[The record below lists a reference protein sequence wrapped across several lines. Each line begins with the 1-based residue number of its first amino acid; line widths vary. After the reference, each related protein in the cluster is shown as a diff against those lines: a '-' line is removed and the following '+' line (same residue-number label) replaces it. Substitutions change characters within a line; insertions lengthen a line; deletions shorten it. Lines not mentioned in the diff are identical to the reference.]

1 MVEQRTENPWVGGS
15 SPPLDN
21 KKLIYNMNHLLWDM
35 LTRLRNG
42 YKARKLSILQP
53 KNKLCGQ
60 LLDIFYKEGFI
71 LGYKISK
78 TNPNKF
84 EIFLKYYKEKPV
96 MHKITCISKPSRR
109 IYISVQNLWKLN
121 TGLSLLILSTSKGIL
136 SDKDSRRLNVG
147 GEIFCIIK

>member
-1 MVEQRTENPWVGGS
+1 
-15 SPPLDN
+15 
-21 KKLIYNMNHLLWDM
+21 MNHLLWDM

-42 YKARKLSILQP
+42 HKARKLSILHP
-53 KNKLCGQ
+53 KSKLCSQ

-71 LGYKISK
+71 LGYRVSKINS
-78 TNPNKF
+78 NRF

-96 MHKITCISKPSRR
+96 MNKITNLSKPSRR
-109 IYISVQNLWKLN
+109 VYISVQNLWKLN

-147 GEIFCIIK
+147 GEVFCIIK